1 MAVLGEGGAPMRSM
15 SHMGW
20 SFGKKIMRGCG
31 KLSNDTRLVMA
42 LKFSFGMT
50 FCARTKPSR

>member
-1 MAVLGEGGAPMRSM
+1 VEL
-15 SHMGW
+15 W
-20 SFGKKIMRGCG
+20 KKEIRRGCG

-50 FCARTKPSR
+50 FHESNKPSR